1 MLSHPSVSFLPLPIL
16 CAWLHD
22 TCCPKCLTYTG
33 TSAHMHA
40 HFQKPQEPNNSSQG
54 TLPRPYL
61 PAIQPASS
69 RWQLHCHSSS
79 PHPGSGR
86 PCRQHFSPW
95 QEQILLLHTSA
106 GTLALPIA
114 SGNRQGNSVC
124 PVKSGASH
132 PPSLPQCPSFVKSLP
147 EWKCLVCGQTGTG
160 TAASSAKEWRKGYLH
175 QDISYAQHFRHCR
188 ALGSLTYLHDLLV
201 EGNPLLVETLDP
213 GLCCESVL
221 VLFIERREMFCVT
234 CLVIFFWVVFSCK
247 INNHLSAYPF
257 LSPPKHFS
265 LYSHLHKHRIQRRIK
280 GFAVSSHKCIAEY
293 RTTPR
298 GFRKE
303 NKTGLWG
310 KLSHNFLSAGCPM
323 LWNSR

>member
-1 MLSHPSVSFLPLPIL
+1 MTRAAPNASHTPGH
-16 CAWLHD
+16 LHTYKHTFKSHKNPTTAHKELFFAP
-22 TCCPKCLTYTG
+22 TCQLFSLRAADG
-33 TSAHMHA
+33 
-40 HFQKPQEPNNSSQG
+40 SS
-54 TLPRPYL
+54 TAIPPRLPRLRPPL
-61 PAIQPASS
+61 QTALQPLAGANPAPSHLC
-69 RWQLHCHSSS
+69 WD
-79 PHPGSGR
+79 SG
-86 PCRQHFSPW
+86 
-95 QEQILLLHTSA
+95 T
-106 GTLALPIA
+106 TIA
-114 SGNRQGNSVC
+114 SGNHQGNSVC
-124 PVKSGASH
+124 TVKSGASH
-132 PPSLPQCPSFVKSLP
+132 PPSLLQCPNFVKSLP
-147 EWKCLVCGQTGTG
+147 EWKCLVCGQTVTG

-175 QDISYAQHFRHCR
+175 QDISYAQRFRHCR

-280 GFAVSSHKCIAEY
+280 GFAVSSHKRIAEY

-303 NKTGLWG
+303 STTGLWG
-310 KLSHNFLSAGCPM
+310 KLSHDFLSAGCPM
-323 LWNSR
+323 LWNSQ

>member
-1 MLSHPSVSFLPLPIL
+1 MPHIHRDI
-16 CAWLHD
+16 CTH
-22 TCCPKCLTYTG
+22 TCTRSKATKTQQQLTR
-33 TSAHMHA
+33 
-40 HFQKPQEPNNSSQG
+40 N
-54 TLPRPYL
+54 
-61 PAIQPASS
+61 
-69 RWQLHCHSSS
+69 SSS
-79 PHPGSGR
+79 PLPASYSACEQQMAAPLPFLLASPGSGR

-95 QEQILLLHTSA
+95 QEQIPLLHTSA

-175 QDISYAQHFRHCR
+175 QDISYAQRFRHCR

-234 CLVIFFWVVFSCK
+234 CLVIFF
-247 INNHLSAYPF
+247 
-257 LSPPKHFS
+257 
-265 LYSHLHKHRIQRRIK
+265 
-280 GFAVSSHKCIAEY
+280 
-293 RTTPR
+293 
-298 GFRKE
+298 
-303 NKTGLWG
+303 
-310 KLSHNFLSAGCPM
+310 
-323 LWNSR
+323 